1 MAKDKKQAGA
11 DDFFE
16 LYKHPEWQKKRL
28 RIMER
33 DGFRCRECGDKETTL
48 NVHHSYYTKGAK
60 PWEYPDESLR
70 TLCEEC
76 HEKRHDLLDRSKQ
89 ALGLLDTPF
98 LRDVFGYAKG
108 LLLLQMAIHRNP
120 RDVSLIFETTDE
132 FIGLAAAFHMLS
144 TTFANR
150 LRFPTSDSILA
161 AASAH
166 GRVDAETADRVADEQ
181 LSKLVA
187 AMALLPGASCQC
199 QPVGA

>member
-1 MAKDKKQAGA
+1 MAAAKPSYW
-11 DDFFE
+11 E
-16 LYKHPEWQKKRL
+16 LLRDPRWQQKRL
-28 RIMER
+28 KVMER
-33 DGFRCRECGDKETTL
+33 DEWTCQDCVEGGKTL
-48 NVHHSYYTKGAK
+48 NVHHTYYERGNM
-60 PWEYPDESLR
+60 PWDYPDWSLM